1 MAQTL
6 SGPPPGATAIGVEA
20 ALPVAAGA
28 AAGATGLAAA
38 LAALAVAS
46 LSMPLWP
53 VHAPLEVAELTVLPS
68 LQTKL
73 CSAAG
78 AAGAG
83 VAAAAG
89 AGAGAAGLA

>member
-28 AAGATGLAAA
+28 AGAAGLAAA

-83 VAAAAG
+83 VLAVAG